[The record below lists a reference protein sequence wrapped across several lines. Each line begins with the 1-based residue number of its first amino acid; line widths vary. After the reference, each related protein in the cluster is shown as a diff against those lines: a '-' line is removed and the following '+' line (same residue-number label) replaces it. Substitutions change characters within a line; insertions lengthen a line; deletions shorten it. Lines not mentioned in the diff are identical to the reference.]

1 MSILLLV
8 KVYHVSQ
15 LHSALLEIRESCD
28 ILIIIIIVATSS
40 VSSPATEKE
49 DEEEDEEERQ
59 SCDPPYNIM
68 HVKHAHRVTHH
79 GSSQPA
85 LSIKGVHNS
94 CKSPYPANDDNE
106 RQP

>member
-15 LHSALLEIRESCD
+15 LHGSLLERRESCD
-28 ILIIIIIVATSS
+28 ISIIIVATSS
-40 VSSPATEKE
+40 VASPATETE
-49 DEEEDEEERQ
+49 DEEEDEEGRQ
-59 SCDPPYNIM
+59 SCDPPNNIM
-68 HVKHAHRVTHH
+68 HVKHAHWVTHH
-79 GSSQPA
+79 RSTQPA
-85 LSIKGVHNS
+85 LSIISIHNS